1 MVGEVHKFS
10 FGYPEFVMSNGDV
23 KLYIQMQDS
32 YESQQELEVTN
43 TQNNELY

>member
-10 FGYPEFVMSNGDV
+10 FGYPEFVTSNGDV

-32 YESQQELEVTN
+32 YESQRGSQG
-43 TQNNELY
+43 